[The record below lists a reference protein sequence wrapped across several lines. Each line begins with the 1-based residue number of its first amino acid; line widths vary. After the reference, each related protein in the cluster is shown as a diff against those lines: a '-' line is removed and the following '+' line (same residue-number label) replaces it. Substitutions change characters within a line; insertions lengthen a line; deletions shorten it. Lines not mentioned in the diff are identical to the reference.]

1 MAGISAMQ
9 SALTGI
15 HTGMNAIRQ
24 DAHVIATQSITT
36 DSKDVT
42 EAVIDMKAN
51 QHQVEAS
58 SKVIKVQDEILGTLL
73 DELA

>member
-15 HTGMNAIRQ
+15 HTGMNAIRK
-24 DAHVIATQSITT
+24 DAHVVATQSIST

-58 SKVIKVQDEILGTLL
+58 AKVIKVQDEILGTLL
-73 DELA
+73 DEIA